1 MVIHFNDCLTR
12 CSLDKSFQAGNELS
26 SDLGDCTGHQE
37 DMKPKPSSGELRQEQ
52 QMNLEISLEI
62 LLLFSLGL
70 CGWVLFRMF
79 RVPMAPFLG
88 TVAVIGLLRCV
99 QVDLPT
105 APDNFTIFIQL
116 VLGLY
121 TGSRVT
127 RETVWHLKGMVIP
140 AMIVVVWSL
149 SVAFGLGAVLAIF
162 TNLDLYTAILS
173 SSMSGLPEMT
183 MIALDLKLDVS
194 VVIVMHLFRIV
205 LTTTS
210 FPVILSLWLRSGDS
224 KKRTRKETTLFQQ
237 NHPQKTQ
244 DGYAQQK
251 IPIGLFSQLNQ
262 MKELW
267 RRCCLYL
274 RDLFCSF
281 KRIKV
286 DASSVRGILLTFI
299 IAFVGGIIFMFLK
312 VPAGAMVGST
322 LAIASTSILGF
333 RIKTPPPFLFNFV
346 IIGAGIIVSNNIS
359 SQAVD
364 TIISGELLLPIIISA
379 VFIYSCSLLIALL
392 ISRIAKWDFPTSLLA
407 AAPGGITLMPALA
420 IAYGKDP
427 LRVSVLH
434 LCRLITLKAVLPIV
448 FRSML

>member
-1 MVIHFNDCLTR
+1 
-12 CSLDKSFQAGNELS
+12 
-26 SDLGDCTGHQE
+26 
-37 DMKPKPSSGELRQEQ
+37 
-52 QMNLEISLEI
+52 MNLEISLEI

-70 CGWVLFRMF
+70 CGWVLFRMI

-99 QVDLPT
+99 HVDLPT

-127 RETVWHLKGMVIP
+127 RETVWYLKGMIVP
-140 AMIVVVWSL
+140 AIIIIVWSL
-149 SVAFGLGAVLAIF
+149 FVAFGLGAVLAIF
-162 TNLDLYTAILS
+162 TGLDLYTAILS

-183 MIALDLKLDVS
+183 MIALDLNLDVS

-210 FPVILSLWLRSGDS
+210 FPVILSLWLRSGNS
-224 KKRTRKETTLFQQ
+224 KIRTQNKTSLSKQNHLQETSDGYSQQ
-237 NHPQKTQ
+237 NKPL
-244 DGYAQQK
+244 
-251 IPIGLFSQLNQ
+251 GLSYPLNH
-262 MKELW
+262 MKESW

-274 RDLFCSF
+274 RDLGRSF
-281 KRIKV
+281 KRIKA
-286 DASSVRGILLTFI
+286 DSSSVRVILLTLM
-299 IAFVGGIIFMFLK
+299 IAFTGGIIFMSLK

-322 LAIASTSILGF
+322 LAIASISILGF

-346 IIGAGIIVSNNIS
+346 IIGAGIIVSNNLS
-359 SQAVD
+359 PRAVE

-392 ISRIAKWDFPTSLLA
+392 ISRIAKWDFPTSMLA